1 MRRGTTPTHTFT
13 LGFSVELIA
22 ALRITYT
29 QNGRT
34 IMTKTEQDVDASNQE
49 ISVRLTQEETLMFS
63 DKSNVEIQLK
73 ILSTSGDVLASPVYT
88 VHPLR
93 IIDEEVL
100 Q

>member
-1 MRRGTTPTHTFT
+1 MRRGTTPTHTFS
-13 LGFSVELIA
+13 LPFSVTMIS
-22 ALRITYT
+22 ALRITYA

-34 IMTKTEQDVDASNQE
+34 IMTKTEQDVDASDQE

-63 DKSNVEIQLK
+63 DKSDVEIQLK
-73 ILSTSGDVLASPVYT
+73 ILSTAGDVLASPVYT

>member
-1 MRRGTTPTHTFT
+1 MRRGTTPTHTFS
-13 LGFSVELIA
+13 LPFSVETIS
-22 ALRITYT
+22 ALRITYA
-29 QNGRT
+29 QNGE
-34 IMTKTEQDVDASNQE
+34 IVMNKTEGDVTAEGQE
-49 ISVRLTQEETLMFS
+49 ISVTLTQEETLKFS

-100 Q
+100 K